1 MAVEKMSLAKAL
13 NESLR
18 KALDT
23 DPKVLIM
30 GEDVG
35 KLGGVFR
42 ITDGLQK
49 DFGEGRVID
58 TPLAESGIVGTAI
71 GLALRGYRPIVEIQ
85 FDGFVFPAYDQ
96 IVTQLAKMH
105 ARALGKVKMP
115 VVIRIPYGG
124 GIGAVEHHSES
135 PEALFA
141 HVAGL
146 KVVSPSN
153 ASDAYWMMQQA
164 VQSDDPII
172 FFEPKRRY
180 WDKGELDT
188 ESIPG
193 PLHKA
198 AVAREGSDLTLVAY
212 GPMVKV
218 CLEAAAAAQE
228 EGKSVEVLDL
238 RSMSPIDFDAV
249 QASVEKT
256 GLLVVVHEAPVFYG
270 SGAEI
275 AARITER
282 CFYHLEAPVLR
293 VGGYHAPTRRPG
305 WRTSTCRVSTG
316 CSMPSTA
323 RWRTEERVV
332 TTMTETSARFR
343 EFKMPDVGE
352 GLTEAEIL
360 KWFVQPGDTVT
371 DGQVVCE
378 VETAKAAVELPIP
391 FDGVV
396 HELRFP
402 EGTTVDVG
410 EVIIA
415 VDVAPGSGD
424 APAEPEPVQ
433 EAVAEPAAEEAP
445 KGRQPVLV
453 GYGVAESSTKR
464 RARKGAEIPG
474 PAAAAAQAE
483 INGHRAKVAESR
495 PLAKPPVRKLAK
507 DLGID
512 LATVTPTGEGGVI
525 TREDVHAA
533 AAPAP
538 AEAPVRAEEAVAAPA
553 PVEAVAPV
561 GRETRIPVK
570 GVRKAI
576 AQAMVGSAFTAPHVT
591 EFVTVDVTRTMKLVA
606 ELKEDKD
613 MAGVRVNPL
622 LVIAKALLVAIKRNP
637 AVNAAWDEANQEI
650 VQKHYVNLG
659 IAAAT
664 PRGLIVPNIKD
675 AHDKTLPELGAAL
688 ADLVSTARE
697 GKTSPAAMAGGTVTI
712 TNVGV
717 FGVDTGTPILNPGE
731 SAILAVGAIKLQP
744 WVHKGKVKPRQV
756 TTLALSFDH
765 RLVDGELGSKVLA
778 DVAAILEQP
787 KRLITW
793 G

>member
-1 MAVEKMSLAKAL
+1 M
-13 NESLR
+13 
-18 KALDT
+18 
-23 DPKVLIM
+23 
-30 GEDVG
+30 
-35 KLGGVFR
+35 
-42 ITDGLQK
+42 
-49 DFGEGRVID
+49 
-58 TPLAESGIVGTAI
+58 
-71 GLALRGYRPIVEIQ
+71 
-85 FDGFVFPAYDQ
+85 
-96 IVTQLAKMH
+96 
-105 ARALGKVKMP
+105 
-115 VVIRIPYGG
+115 
-124 GIGAVEHHSES
+124 
-135 PEALFA
+135 
-141 HVAGL
+141 
-146 KVVSPSN
+146 
-153 ASDAYWMMQQA
+153 
-164 VQSDDPII
+164 
-172 FFEPKRRY
+172 
-180 WDKGELDT
+180 
-188 ESIPG
+188 
-193 PLHKA
+193 
-198 AVAREGSDLTLVAY
+198 
-212 GPMVKV
+212 
-218 CLEAAAAAQE
+218 
-228 EGKSVEVLDL
+228 
-238 RSMSPIDFDAV
+238 
-249 QASVEKT
+249 
-256 GLLVVVHEAPVFYG
+256 
-270 SGAEI
+270 
-275 AARITER
+275 
-282 CFYHLEAPVLR
+282 
-293 VGGYHAPTRRPG
+293 
-305 WRTSTCRVSTG
+305 
-316 CSMPSTA
+316 
-323 RWRTEERVV
+323 

-424 APAEPEPVQ
+424 APAVPEAVPAAAPEPVA
-433 EAVAEPAAEEAP
+433 EAEPEAA

-453 GYGVAESSTKR
+453 GYGVSEASTKR
-464 RARKGAEIPG
+464 RARKGVEVPG
-474 PAAAAAQAE
+474 PAAAAVQAE
-483 INGHRAKVAESR
+483 INGHGAVVPESR

-533 AAPAP
+533 VAPVAAEAPAAPAP
-538 AEAPVRAEEAVAAPA
+538 AVTPAAPA
-553 PVEAVAPV
+553 PSVASVASVVETVQ
-561 GRETRIPVK
+561 GDRETRIPVK

-613 MAGVRVNPL
+613 LAGTRVNPL
-622 LVIAKALLVAIKRNP
+622 LIIAKALLVAIKRNP
-637 AVNAAWDEANQEI
+637 AVNAAWDEAAQEI

-675 AHDKTLPELGAAL
+675 AHDKTLPQLAAAL
-688 ADLVSTARE
+688 GELVSTARE

-731 SAILAVGAIKLQP
+731 SAILAIGSIKLQP

-793 G
+793 A

>member
-1 MAVEKMSLAKAL
+1 M
-13 NESLR
+13 
-18 KALDT
+18 
-23 DPKVLIM
+23 
-30 GEDVG
+30 
-35 KLGGVFR
+35 
-42 ITDGLQK
+42 
-49 DFGEGRVID
+49 
-58 TPLAESGIVGTAI
+58 
-71 GLALRGYRPIVEIQ
+71 
-85 FDGFVFPAYDQ
+85 
-96 IVTQLAKMH
+96 
-105 ARALGKVKMP
+105 
-115 VVIRIPYGG
+115 
-124 GIGAVEHHSES
+124 
-135 PEALFA
+135 
-141 HVAGL
+141 
-146 KVVSPSN
+146 
-153 ASDAYWMMQQA
+153 
-164 VQSDDPII
+164 
-172 FFEPKRRY
+172 
-180 WDKGELDT
+180 
-188 ESIPG
+188 
-193 PLHKA
+193 
-198 AVAREGSDLTLVAY
+198 
-212 GPMVKV
+212 
-218 CLEAAAAAQE
+218 
-228 EGKSVEVLDL
+228 
-238 RSMSPIDFDAV
+238 
-249 QASVEKT
+249 
-256 GLLVVVHEAPVFYG
+256 
-270 SGAEI
+270 
-275 AARITER
+275 
-282 CFYHLEAPVLR
+282 
-293 VGGYHAPTRRPG
+293 
-305 WRTSTCRVSTG
+305 
-316 CSMPSTA
+316 
-323 RWRTEERVV
+323 

-360 KWFVQPGDTVT
+360 KWYVQPGDTVT

-410 EVIIA
+410 QVIIA
-415 VDVAPGSGD
+415 VDVVPGGGEAAAEPVAP
-424 APAEPEPVQ
+424 AAAEPEP
-433 EAVAEPAAEEAP
+433 AAEPEAP

-464 RARKGAEIPG
+464 RARKGTEP
-474 PAAAAAQAE
+474 PAAAAAAIQGE
-483 INGHRAKVAESR
+483 LNGHATVAADVPAPAPTVATVVPGSR

-512 LATVTPTGEGGVI
+512 LATVTPTGPGGII

-533 AAPAP
+533 AAPVPAP
-538 AEAPVRAEEAVAAPA
+538 ASVPTAPAAVAEAVAVPVAAA
-553 PVEAVAPV
+553 PVPGV
-561 GRETRIPVK
+561 RETRIPVK

-591 EFVTVDVTRTMKLVA
+591 EFVTVDVTRMMKLVA

-622 LVIAKALLVAIKRNP
+622 LIIAKALLVAIKRNP
-637 AVNAAWDEANQEI
+637 EVNAAWDEANQEI

-675 AHDKTLPELGAAL
+675 AHDKTLPQLAAAL
-688 ADLVSTARE
+688 GELVTTARE

-778 DVAAILEQP
+778 DVATILEQP

-793 G
+793 A